1 MISFE
6 VWQKC
11 YKAGSHMMTLF
22 FWLVGNHTEPFE
34 RATIPLTAL
43 IGQDAG
49 VRTPSCWDQGLL
61 QLGS

>member
-11 YKAGSHMMTLF
+11 YKAGSHRITF
-22 FWLVGNHTEPFE
+22 ACGWGTFSKGNHFFH
-34 RATIPLTAL
+34 LTAL

-49 VRTPSCWDQGLL
+49 VRTPSCWDEGLL